1 MLSIDEQILALIKE
15 EMEIKDEM
23 LKQMDYKISSFM
35 EAFQENMY
43 IFTNILPQSIQIMT
57 ASFNPNPFQYWQVNH
72 YQELYHQQTVSSIN
86 SFADVGK
93 VNHYPDPYYQHNQ
106 SVNSES
112 SLGNNSQII
121 TEDGEKQYT
130 DLS

>member
-57 ASFNPNPFQYWQVNH
+57 ASFNPNPFQY
-72 YQELYHQQTVSSIN
+72 
-86 SFADVGK
+86 
-93 VNHYPDPYYQHNQ
+93 
-106 SVNSES
+106 
-112 SLGNNSQII
+112 
-121 TEDGEKQYT
+121 
-130 DLS
+130 